1 MLPIVAVGLTP
12 ASTPLARRIAGDRP
26 MFEFANVE
34 AASFA
39 LQDGVKIM
47 TEGVGGG
54 RLQGVDWKSPRAT
67 GDVTDMAR
75 GVSGWLAGLGI
86 ATGPMT
92 GWVCHVLY
100 GEGAFPAAQIARPA
114 TLAHTGLTM
123 AVIDSAGDDPT
134 TPRRV
139 IDGQEQWL
147 TDRRTVWQAVTML
160 GVKYALVVP
169 DVTEDGVT
177 ALRGL
182 LDDMEFVM
190 GGVDAS

>member
-12 ASTPLARRIAGDRP
+12 ASTPLARRIADDRP
-26 MFEFANVE
+26 LFEFTDVE
-34 AASFA
+34 SASFA
-39 LQDGVKIM
+39 LQDGATVVI
-47 TEGVGGG
+47 EPGV
-54 RLQGVDWKSPRAT
+54 RRGVDWKSPRAT
-67 GDVTDMAR
+67 GDVADMAR
-75 GVSGWLAGLGI
+75 DSAGWLAGLGI
-86 ATGPMT
+86 TTGPVT
-92 GWVCHVLY
+92 GWICHVLY

-123 AVIDSAGDDPT
+123 ALIDSAGDDPT

-169 DVTEDGVT
+169 DVTEAGVT

-182 LDDMEFVM
+182 LDDVELAM

>member
-12 ASTPLARRIAGDRP
+12 ASTPLARRIADDRP
-26 MFEFANVE
+26 LFEFTNVE
-34 AASFA
+34 AANFA
-39 LQDGVKIM
+39 LQDGVTVVI
-47 TEGVGGG
+47 EPGV
-54 RLQGVDWKSPRAT
+54 RRGVDWKSPRAT
-67 GDVTDMAR
+67 DDVADMAR
-75 GVSGWLAGLGI
+75 DSAGWLAGLGI
-86 ATGPMT
+86 ATGPVT
-92 GWVCHVLY
+92 GWGCHVLY

-123 AVIDSAGDDPT
+123 ALVDSAGDDPT

-169 DVTEDGVT
+169 DVTEPGID

-182 LDDMEFVM
+182 LNDIELAAGV
-190 GGVDAS
+190 VDAS